1 MVALW
6 KAACCLDG
14 WDHYHLPEA
23 SVFQE
28 VWHSLLFVARVALA
42 HIPKPCI
49 SSCISVF
56 GTVFVFICSCI
67 YKHTSV
73 TVFWLCMALP
83 ALTASLSSGRGLLTF
98 QRIVIGDSIFALNL
112 FFFHICIGFFLVGDS
127 MFALYLFFHT
137 SSVIWVALAG
147 IPQKILVVVL

>member
-1 MVALW
+1 MMALW

-14 WDHYHLPEA
+14 WDHYQLPEA

-28 VWHSLLFVARVALA
+28 VRHSLFFVARVALA

-56 GTVFVFICSCI
+56 GTVIVFVFICSCI

-83 ALTASLSSGRGLLTF
+83 ALSASLSSGRGLLTF
-98 QRIVIGDSIFALNL
+98 QRIVIGDSIFALDL
-112 FFFHICIGFFLVGDS
+112 FFFLSI
-127 MFALYLFFHT
+127 FALDLFF
-137 SSVIWVALAG
+137 SW
-147 IPQKILVVVL
+147 